1 MKKIFFLILIAFF
14 VFSFFIIEQKQK
26 VILNNNPIN
35 EEKRAIFLSYLEFN
49 NYLKDKEEKISKENI
64 INILDNIK
72 NNGFNM
78 LIVHVRPFSDTIY
91 HSNIYPISDTV
102 KVNGKEPNYDVLD
115 FIIKESQKR
124 NIEVHAWINP
134 YRISN
139 ETDLSKLSNGK
150 TISELIK
157 NKDAKIIENKG
168 IFYNPASTVVKQ
180 LIISGID
187 ELVTNYKIDGIHFD
201 DYFYPDY
208 DIDLINYQNYIESG
222 GTLSIEDYRYNIILD
237 LIGDTYKTIKTIN
250 SNVKFGISPEG
261 NIEND
266 YKKHFLNVSKILSE
280 EGYVDYIMPQI
291 YFGFLNES
299 KPFIETLNEW
309 NDLIKINNI
318 KLIPAL
324 AFYKVG
330 QYDKYAKSGENEWI
344 EYNNIINRQVL
355 ESRKVNNYGGFALF
369 RYDFVFNKEKANMN
383 TENELNELISIL
395 YTCQ

>member
-26 VILNNNPIN
+26 VILNNDPIN

-208 DIDLINYQNYIESG
+208 DIDLINYQNYIDSG

-395 YTCQ
+395 N

>member
-1 MKKIFFLILIAFF
+1 MKKIFFLILIVFF

-26 VILNNNPIN
+26 VILNNDPIN

-395 YTCQ
+395 N

>member
-26 VILNNNPIN
+26 VILNNDPIN

-139 ETDLSKLSNGK
+139 ETDLSKLSTGK

-395 YTCQ
+395 N

>member
-26 VILNNNPIN
+26 VILNNDPIN

-395 YTCQ
+395 N

>member
-26 VILNNNPIN
+26 VILNNDPIN

-91 HSNIYPISDTV
+91 HSNIYPTSDTV

-395 YTCQ
+395 N

>member
-26 VILNNNPIN
+26 VILNNDPIN

-72 NNGFNM
+72 NNEFNM

-395 YTCQ
+395 N